1 MGLVKQGKLYSYNK
15 DYPSGTTYV
24 GMEVFDNLS
33 TNKWSEESTA
43 WESSSL
49 SYPADDVN
57 IIKLHAR
64 RLYNWELLGE

>member
-1 MGLVKQGKLYSYNK
+1 MGLVKQGRLYSYNK
-15 DYPSGTTYV
+15 DYPSNTTYV
-24 GMEVFDNLS
+24 GMEVFENLGS
-33 TNKWSEESTA
+33 NKWNEESTA